1 MSAPNLM
8 TLTKRT
14 SLNVYGADIF
24 TCSRQ
29 LVDSN
34 SNPGLLARELGGA
47 AGDGAAGRLRR
58 AGEQTGASST
68 SSSSSSSSPS

>member
-29 LVDSN
+29 ANQRSVS
-34 SNPGLLARELGGA
+34 
-47 AGDGAAGRLRR
+47 
-58 AGEQTGASST
+58 
-68 SSSSSSSSPS
+68 

>member
-29 LVDSN
+29 SPALKNDSN
-34 SNPGLLARELGGA
+34 FG
-47 AGDGAAGRLRR
+47 
-58 AGEQTGASST
+58 
-68 SSSSSSSSPS
+68 

>member
-24 TCSRQ
+24 TYSRHGAPAGP
-29 LVDSN
+29 L
-34 SNPGLLARELGGA
+34 RA
-47 AGDGAAGRLRR
+47 AGGTRCLRGAPQLAPDLLR
-58 AGEQTGASST
+58 EVITCKSF
-68 SSSSSSSSPS
+68 

>member
-29 LVDSN
+29 
-34 SNPGLLARELGGA
+34 E
-47 AGDGAAGRLRR
+47 
-58 AGEQTGASST
+58 
-68 SSSSSSSSPS
+68 SSSLFGIWPGGPPRPRSARSGGR

>member
-29 LVDSN
+29 PQRHSLKEADWVAF
-34 SNPGLLARELGGA
+34 LL
-47 AGDGAAGRLRR
+47 
-58 AGEQTGASST
+58 
-68 SSSSSSSSPS
+68 

>member
-29 LVDSN
+29 TLETLS
-34 SNPGLLARELGGA
+34 PGKHRPCLLRRRLKSGRRAPGGGA
-47 AGDGAAGRLRR
+47 MRSVAVRRRRYQIVAGAL
-58 AGEQTGASST
+58 
-68 SSSSSSSSPS
+68 

>member
-29 LVDSN
+29 ANQRSGPLPQSWP
-34 SNPGLLARELGGA
+34 SRLAISGLPDAEVGA
-47 AGDGAAGRLRR
+47 
-58 AGEQTGASST
+58 
-68 SSSSSSSSPS
+68 

>member
-24 TCSRQ
+24 TCSRHSR
-29 LVDSN
+29 V
-34 SNPGLLARELGGA
+34 GFLLL
-47 AGDGAAGRLRR
+47 DR
-58 AGEQTGASST
+58 AGCWSIRIVSQRIKSAST
-68 SSSSSSSSPS
+68 VRVAQKC

>member
-29 LVDSN
+29 
-34 SNPGLLARELGGA
+34 PTPLLNGFARPA
-47 AGDGAAGRLRR
+47 SGR
-58 AGEQTGASST
+58 T
-68 SSSSSSSSPS
+68 

>member
-29 LVDSN
+29 AARAPGAPRQPGYLCGEGLVN
-34 SNPGLLARELGGA
+34 CTQGGA
-47 AGDGAAGRLRR
+47 L
-58 AGEQTGASST
+58 
-68 SSSSSSSSPS
+68 PL